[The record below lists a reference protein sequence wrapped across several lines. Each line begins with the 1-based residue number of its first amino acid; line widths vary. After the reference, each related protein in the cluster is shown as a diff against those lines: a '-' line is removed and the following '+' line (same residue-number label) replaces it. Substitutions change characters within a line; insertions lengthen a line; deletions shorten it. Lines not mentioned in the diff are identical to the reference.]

1 MKLYATCLC
10 GDYQMADGEDH
21 FINAGGAPD
30 AKGSR
35 PKRKARRL
43 KLGSAGLFRRIA
55 VNAPQFP
62 AQIWLIST

>member
-1 MKLYATCLC
+1 MKLYATRLC

-21 FINAGGAPD
+21 FINAGGA
-30 AKGSR
+30 
-35 PKRKARRL
+35 
-43 KLGSAGLFRRIA
+43 